1 MISIEVERSQ
11 TEAMLKRIG
20 SRVRNLEPPLTGFCN
35 YFLIETEKQFEQE
48 KDPDGVSWARLA
60 PSTLAQKRRLGYPDK
75 ILTRTGKMRRSV
87 VAIADAKSVLI
98 GVDSEY
104 AIYHQE
110 GTDRMPQRRILGL
123 NDKRKEKLVKLIRV
137 YIGLKR

>member
-1 MISIEVERSQ
+1 
-11 TEAMLKRIG
+11 
-20 SRVRNLEPPLTGFCN
+20 
-35 YFLIETEKQFEQE
+35 
-48 KDPDGVSWARLA
+48 
-60 PSTLAQKRRLGYPDK
+60 
-75 ILTRTGKMRRSV
+75 MRKSV